1 VAIEEEAAMKSK
13 KAQPG
18 KKPVARSKKKSVPAK
33 KDAAKRTEVSPGKK
47 EFAKFVWPRIKDAT
61 RFVDVPESQGMVSYA
76 RPSGEQV
83 TATLK
88 WYTVS
93 HGPRILGYY
102 DEETDVCYIG
112 QFIEG

>member
-1 VAIEEEAAMKSK
+1 MAM
-13 KAQPG
+13 
-18 KKPVARSKKKSVPAK
+18 SKKKAVPVK
-33 KDAAKRTEVSPGKK
+33 KDTAKSTEASPSKR
-47 EFAKFVWPRIKDAT
+47 EFAKFVWPRIKEST
-61 RFVDVPESQGMVSYA
+61 TFVDVPETQGTVSYA

-93 HGPRILGYY
+93 HGPRILGHY

-112 QFIEG
+112 QFFQR